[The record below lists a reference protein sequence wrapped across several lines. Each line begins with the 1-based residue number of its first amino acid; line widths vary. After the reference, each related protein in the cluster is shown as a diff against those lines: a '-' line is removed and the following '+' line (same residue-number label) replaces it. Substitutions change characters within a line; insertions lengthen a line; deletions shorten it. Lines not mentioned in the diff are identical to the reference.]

1 MRRRPPR
8 STRTDT
14 LFPYTT
20 LFRSSVLS
28 APDVSQAAEMFIGNW
43 FPPAMRHDAPD
54 LIERFRAMVMA
65 TPAPGLAGNFAAVR
79 DLDMRAAL
87 PRISRPTLV
96 IAGRHDTVTLASH
109 GELIAAKVPGASL
122 AMLDTV
128 HLPNVEAGAE
138 ERRGGKECG
147 EKDGTRGDG

>member
-1 MRRRPPR
+1 
-8 STRTDT
+8 
-14 LFPYTT
+14 
-20 LFRSSVLS
+20 
-28 APDVSQAAEMFIGNW
+28 
-43 FPPAMRHDAPD
+43 
-54 LIERFRAMVMA
+54 MVMA

-128 HLPNVEAGAE
+128 HMPNVEAPAVFLDAVLGFMAGGGPGGGGGVQGGRTDA
-138 ERRGGKECG
+138 RRVGDEGVSRCCG
-147 EKDGTRGDG
+147 RWSPEPYKQTITSH